1 MTNKEQILKSIENE
15 FKIIDHLYG
24 KIPEGKSDFK
34 PCEDTRTIIELL
46 RYITWCSLG
55 TLKTFIEGDDNSPN
69 YEMYS
74 ELSENSKSMKFDEFP
89 EAMKKQLEEIKILF
103 RKFDDKDLL
112 EKMVM
117 MPDQEKYPLGESVIN
132 TSVKHLT
139 AYRMQLYIYLKILG
153 VKLNTVNCWLGEDIE
168 ES

>member
-1 MTNKEQILKSIENE
+1 
-15 FKIIDHLYG
+15 
-24 KIPEGKSDFK
+24 
-34 PCEDTRTIIELL
+34 
-46 RYITWCSLG
+46 
-55 TLKTFIEGDDNSPN
+55 
-69 YEMYS
+69 MYR